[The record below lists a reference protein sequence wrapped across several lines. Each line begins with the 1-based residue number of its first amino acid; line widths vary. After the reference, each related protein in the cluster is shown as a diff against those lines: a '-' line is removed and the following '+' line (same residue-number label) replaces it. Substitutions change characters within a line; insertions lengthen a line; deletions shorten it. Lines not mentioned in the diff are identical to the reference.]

1 MSEWMVTTS
10 SAVVL
15 DESILQL
22 WLLGHNVD
30 QATQLRMPSIQPP
43 VPGRVLKSYIT
54 SQYRTYELMHHYLH
68 HPRHFAGQFMFP
80 LSQSAKQHLIERYYS
95 FDESVIREILG
106 KKLNSRTRKDLD
118 EVHEKTGV
126 KLPSCRRQFDNL
138 KRVMKKV
145 EDAEGRTLVQD
156 IEHQFLLP
164 HELARLVP
172 NMFQRVRYTLLW
184 NPSRANIPHLS
195 SSHPKKRK
203 TESRQYA
210 HILFIADNKMD
221 TFRKRLSCYQFSDF
235 EYCGAVFMQY
245 WTASTMDTLP
255 EFDPHL
261 AQDIRDLKSLMLN
274 DRAVLDELRNRISN
288 NLSQSAHPPVLERIQ
303 SNFKVVLRNMLSVGC
318 MINQQKEVRNIFVE
332 IADKLVDAFLQ
343 VGWSPVDMELFYN
356 SLIAE
361 FGNTSSLTSRY
372 RERYSTSWIRLVTG
386 IKLASIR
393 LYRQPTTQS
402 LLTRSFTR

>member
-54 SQYRTYELMHHYLH
+54 SQYRTYELMHHYMH
-68 HPRHFAGQFMFP
+68 HPRHFSGQFMFP

-164 HELARLVP
+164 HELARLV
-172 NMFQRVRYTLLW
+172 
-184 NPSRANIPHLS
+184 AN
-195 SSHPKKRK
+195 
-203 TESRQYA
+203 
-210 HILFIADNKMD
+210 
-221 TFRKRLSCYQFSDF
+221 
-235 EYCGAVFMQY
+235 YCGAVFMQY

-261 AQDIRDLKSLMLN
+261 AQDVRDLKSLMLN

-361 FGNTSSLTSRY
+361 FGNTTSLTSRY

-393 LYRQPTTQS
+393 LYRQPTSQS

>member
-30 QATQLRMPSIQPP
+30 QATVLRMPAIQPP
-43 VPGRVLKSYIT
+43 VPARVLKSYIT
-54 SQYRTYELMHHYLH
+54 SQYRTYEMMHHYLH

-80 LSQSAKQHLIERYYS
+80 LSHSAKQHLIERYYS

-126 KLPSCRRQFDNL
+126 KLTSCRRQFDNL

-164 HELARLVP
+164 HHLA
-172 NMFQRVRYTLLW
+172 
-184 NPSRANIPHLS
+184 
-195 SSHPKKRK
+195 
-203 TESRQYA
+203 RQYA
-210 HILFIADNKMD
+210 HILFIADNKLD
-221 TFRKRLSCYQFSDF
+221 TFRKRLSCYQFQDF
-235 EYCGAVFMQY
+235 EYCGSVFMQY
-245 WTASTMDTLP
+245 WTASTTDTLP
-255 EFDPHL
+255 EFDPLL
-261 AQDIRDLKSLMLN
+261 AQDARDLRSLMLN
-274 DRAVLDELRNRISN
+274 DRAVLDEFRNRVSN

-303 SNFKVVLRNMLSVGC
+303 SNFKVVLRNVLSIGC

-332 IADKLVDAFLQ
+332 LTDKLVDAFLQ
-343 VGWSPVDMELFYN
+343 VGWSPVDMELFYD
-356 SLIAE
+356 SMMAE
-361 FGNTSSLTSRY
+361 FQNTTSLTSRY
-372 RERYSTSWIRLVTG
+372 RERYGTSWIRLVTG
-386 IKLASIR
+386 IKLSSIR

>member
-1 MSEWMVTTS
+1 MSQKNT
-10 SAVVL
+10 
-15 DESILQL
+15 
-22 WLLGHNVD
+22 
-30 QATQLRMPSIQPP
+30 
-43 VPGRVLKSYIT
+43 
-54 SQYRTYELMHHYLH
+54 
-68 HPRHFAGQFMFP
+68 
-80 LSQSAKQHLIERYYS
+80 
-95 FDESVIREILG
+95 
-106 KKLNSRTRKDLD
+106 KKT
-118 EVHEKTGV
+118 
-126 KLPSCRRQFDNL
+126 
-138 KRVMKKV
+138 
-145 EDAEGRTLVQD
+145 A
-156 IEHQFLLP
+156 
-164 HELARLVP
+164 
-172 NMFQRVRYTLLW
+172 
-184 NPSRANIPHLS
+184 
-195 SSHPKKRK
+195 
-203 TESRQYA
+203 RQYA

-261 AQDIRDLKSLMLN
+261 AQDVRDLKSLMLN

-343 VGWSPVDMELFYN
+343 VGWSHVDMELFYN

-361 FGNTSSLTSRY
+361 FGNTTSLTSRY

-393 LYRQPTTQS
+393 LYRQPTSQS
-402 LLTRSFTR
+402 LLTRSFTRWRHHRIEQSPSTFCQFPTHEWTKLIALSDPLPQCQSMLDFSIQFIAFCTSATPLFSDPLSTLPVDFQLSPKDGRSPLK

>member
-1 MSEWMVTTS
+1 MSEWMVTAS

-30 QATQLRMPSIQPP
+30 QATILRMPAIQPP
-43 VPGRVLKSYIT
+43 VPSRVLKSYIT
-54 SQYRTYELMHHYLH
+54 SQFRTYEMMHHYLH

-80 LSQSAKQHLIERYYS
+80 LSHSAKQHLIERYYS
-95 FDESVIREILG
+95 FDESVVREILG

-126 KLPSCRRQFDNL
+126 KLTSCRRQFDNL

-145 EDAEGRTLVQD
+145 EDAEGRSLVQD

-164 HELARLVP
+164 HHLA
-172 NMFQRVRYTLLW
+172 
-184 NPSRANIPHLS
+184 
-195 SSHPKKRK
+195 
-203 TESRQYA
+203 RQYA
-210 HILFIADNKMD
+210 HILFIADNKLD
-221 TFRKRLSCYQFSDF
+221 TFRKRLSCYQFTDF
-235 EYCGAVFMQY
+235 EYCGEIFMQY
-245 WTASTMDTLP
+245 WTAPTTDTLP

-261 AQDIRDLKSLMLN
+261 AQDVRDLKALMLN
-274 DRAVLDELRNRISN
+274 DRAVLDELRNRVSN

-318 MINQQKEVRNIFVE
+318 MINQQKEVRNIFLE
-332 IADKLVDAFLQ
+332 ISDKLVDAFLQ
-343 VGWSPVDMELFYN
+343 VGWSPRDMELFYN
-356 SLIAE
+356 SMVTE
-361 FGNTSSLTSRY
+361 FGHTQSLTSRY
-372 RERYSTSWIRLVTG
+372 RERYANSWIRLVTG

-393 LYRQPTTQS
+393 LYRQPTSQS

>member
-1 MSEWMVTTS
+1 MTEWMVTTS

-22 WLLGHNVD
+22 WLLGHSVD
-30 QATQLRMPSIQPP
+30 QATVARLPMIQPP
-43 VPGRVLKSYIT
+43 VSSRVLKSYIT
-54 SQYRTYELMHHYLH
+54 SQYRTYEMMHHYLH

-80 LSQSAKQHLIERYYS
+80 LSHSAKQHLIERYYS

-126 KLPSCRRQFDNL
+126 KLTSCRRQFDNL

-145 EDAEGRTLVQD
+145 EDAEGRTLIQD

-164 HELARLVP
+164 HYLA
-172 NMFQRVRYTLLW
+172 
-184 NPSRANIPHLS
+184 
-195 SSHPKKRK
+195 
-203 TESRQYA
+203 RQYA
-210 HILFIADNKMD
+210 HILFIADKKLD
-221 TFRKRLSCYQFSDF
+221 TFRKRLSCYQYSDF
-235 EYCGAVFMQY
+235 EYCGAVLMQY

-255 EFDPHL
+255 EFDPQL
-261 AQDIRDLKSLMLN
+261 AQDVRDLKSLMLN

-303 SNFKVVLRNMLSVGC
+303 SNFKVVLRNMLSIGC
-318 MINQQKEVRNIFVE
+318 MINQQKEVRNILVE
-332 IADKLVDAFLQ
+332 ITDKLVDAFIQ
-343 VGWSPVDMELFYN
+343 VGWSSTDIGAFYD
-356 SLIAE
+356 SMVAE
-361 FGNTSSLTSRY
+361 FQNTASLTSRY

-386 IKLASIR
+386 IKLTSIR
-393 LYRQPTTQS
+393 LYKQPTSQS
-402 LLTRSFTR
+402 ILTRSFTR

>member
-30 QATQLRMPSIQPP
+30 QATQKRMPSIQPP
-43 VPGRVLKSYIT
+43 VPARVLKSYIT

-80 LSQSAKQHLIERYYS
+80 LSLSAKQHLIERYYS

-164 HELARLVP
+164 HELA
-172 NMFQRVRYTLLW
+172 
-184 NPSRANIPHLS
+184 
-195 SSHPKKRK
+195 K
-203 TESRQYA
+203 QYA
-210 HILFIADNKMD
+210 HILFIAYNKLD
-221 TFRKRLSCYQFSDF
+221 TSRKRLSCYQFGDF
-235 EYCGAVFMQY
+235 EYCGAVLMQY
-245 WTASTMDTLP
+245 WTASTMDTMP

-261 AQDIRDLKSLMLN
+261 AQDVRDLKSLMLN

-288 NLSQSAHPPVLERIQ
+288 NLGQSAHPPVLERIQ
-303 SNFKVVLRNMLSVGC
+303 SNFKVILRNMLSVGS
-318 MINQQKEVRNIFVE
+318 MINQQKEVRNIFGE
-332 IADKLVDAFLQ
+332 IADKIVDAFLQ
-343 VGWSPVDMELFYN
+343 VGWSPVDMELFFN
-356 SLIAE
+356 SLLAE
-361 FGNTSSLTSRY
+361 FGQTTTMTSRY
-372 RERYSTSWIRLVTG
+372 RERYGTSWMRLVTA
-386 IKLASIR
+386 IKLTSIR